1 MHETS
6 PSSDG
11 PGSESEDGPVAD
23 RAAPGYRELFEAAPD
38 GILVVDVEGRIRDA
52 NPAAERLFRLAS
64 EEMIGSPVERLV
76 PERSRAVHRA
86 ERESYAEDPHARP
99 MGIGMELRGRRGD
112 GTEFPVEISLSPV
125 QVEGERCVIATVR
138 DVTDRRRL
146 REFGVGALR
155 AAEAERRRIA
165 RELHDDAAQR
175 LSSLLIR
182 LRLARR
188 TDDPDRREA
197 LLDELREQLLES
209 AEMVRQ
215 IARGLRPPELEDVGL
230 AAAIRS
236 HVRYQCEH
244 ADLEVELELEDVDG
258 ALDSEE
264 RLALYRIVQEALS
277 NVMRHAGADRVE
289 ITLRRDPGRLV
300 MEVRDDGRGFDPER
314 IRNGHASGLGLVGM
328 EERAHL
334 IGADLQVRS
343 EPGEGTTVRVEKPE
357 GERETTDG

>member
-1 MHETS
+1 MQETS
-6 PSSDG
+6 RSSDG
-11 PGSESEDGPVAD
+11 SGSEDGS
-23 RAAPGYRELFEAAPD
+23 AAHRPSPGYRELFEAAPD
-38 GILVVDVEGRIRDA
+38 GILVVDASGRIRDA

-64 EEMIGSPVERLV
+64 DEMIGSPVERLV
-76 PERSRAVHRA
+76 PERAREAHRA
-86 ERESYAEDPHARP
+86 EREGYVEDPHPRP

-125 QVEGERCVIATVR
+125 EVEGETCVIATVR

-188 TDDPDRREA
+188 ADDPDRREA

-236 HVRYQCEH
+236 HVRNQFEH
-244 ADLEVELELEDVDG
+244 ADLEVELELEDVGD

-264 RLALYRIVQEALS
+264 RLAVYRIVQEALS
-277 NVMRHAGADRVE
+277 NVLRHAGADRVG
-289 ITLRRDPGRLV
+289 IDLRRDAGRLV
-300 MEVRDDGRGFDPER
+300 LEVEDDGRGFDPEWM
-314 IRNGHASGLGLVGM
+314 RNGGSPGLGLVGM

-334 IGADLQVRS
+334 IGAELEVRS
-343 EPGEGTTVRVEKPE
+343 EPARGTTVRIAIPE
-357 GERETTDG
+357 ARRGTTDG